1 MSEKDFFEKK
11 SEQSEIKTEI
21 VHEYFWIWA
30 HIIAKHLRKQGS
42 YKIGYVDLFA
52 GKGKYDDGSK
62 STPLMITETAIQH
75 SEFSQTLATVFNDI
89 KRENYNSQQ
98 FSV

>member
-21 VHEYFWIWA
+21 VHHFFWIWA
-30 HIIAKHLRKQGS
+30 HIIANHLKKNGI

-52 GKGKYDDGSK
+52 GKGRYNDGSK
-62 STPLMITETAIQH
+62 STPLMILEP
-75 SEFSQTLATVFNDI
+75 
-89 KRENYNSQQ
+89 
-98 FSV
+98 